1 MRGPRAGGVIFVITD
16 KSESFMQLK
25 ARFQAEFKPRY
36 STRTAPVG
44 AAGGGAAV
52 APRGTARTRRGQES
66 ATDDPGARG
75 RASCC
80 GVLLL
85 SGGAAAAGGRR
96 CGATCGGRAARARG
110 AGRAAGCPPKAAQRS
125 WPTKPPGK
133 KRRPKEPPKRA
144 LRNSRQ
150 ETPLAVRISSETRNM
165 RLGQSARV
173 CGRGAGRARGS
184 GRRLRSAAS
193 DK

>member
-1 MRGPRAGGVIFVITD
+1 MITD

-52 APRGTARTRRGQES
+52 APRGTARACRGQES

-85 SGGAAAAGGRR
+85 SGNLRRSCGAGTGCGKGRGLPPKSRAEKLADKAAG
-96 CGATCGGRAARARG
+96 
-110 AGRAAGCPPKAAQRS
+110 
-125 WPTKPPGK
+125 K
-133 KRRPKEPPKRA
+133 KKTPKRA
-144 LRNSRQ
+144 AQKSSSKQPPGNAACGSDIKRDAEYATRTIRPGVRPRRRTRTWVGSPSAQRGQRQ
-150 ETPLAVRISSETRNM
+150 INCVICKVDSCL
-165 RLGQSARV
+165 LG
-173 CGRGAGRARGS
+173 
-184 GRRLRSAAS
+184 
-193 DK
+193 